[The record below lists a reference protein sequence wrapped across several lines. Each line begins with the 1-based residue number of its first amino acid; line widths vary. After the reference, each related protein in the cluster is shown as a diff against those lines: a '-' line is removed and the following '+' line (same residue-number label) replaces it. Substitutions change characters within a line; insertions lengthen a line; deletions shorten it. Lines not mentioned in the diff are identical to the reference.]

1 MTYLLDANVFIEA
14 KNLYYGFDFCPAFWD
29 WLIMQNEAKKVYS
42 IERVETE
49 LQGQD
54 DELSEWAAARGP
66 GFFLRPSSTM
76 PSALSSVAEWA
87 NGQNYDQSAVSTFLQ
102 VADYY
107 LIAQALA
114 DGHSVVTRE
123 TPAGGSRKR
132 IKIPDV
138 CIGLGVRCATPYE
151 MLRAERARFIL

>member
-1 MTYLLDANVFIEA
+1 M
-14 KNLYYGFDFCPAFWD
+14 
-29 WLIMQNEAKKVYS
+29 
-42 IERVETE
+42 
-49 LQGQD
+49 
-54 DELSEWAAARGP
+54 
-66 GFFLRPSSTM
+66 
-76 PSALSSVAEWA
+76 A

-138 CIGLGVRCATPYE
+138 CIGMGVRCATPYE